1 MTLRSTVEDFLIHR
15 TVAVVGVSRGG
26 KKFGNT
32 IYKELKSKNYT
43 VYPINPNAEK
53 IGNDTCYP
61 NLRSL
66 PEPVEGVVIVVPPE
80 QTEAVMRDVVDVGIP
95 RVWLQQG
102 AESDVAIAYGE
113 KHGVNIV
120 HGECILMF
128 AEPAAFG
135 HRAHRWIWKILG
147 KLPK

>member
-43 VYPINPNAEK
+43 VYPVNPNAEK
-53 IGNDTCYP
+53 IGDDICYP

-102 AESDVAIAYGE
+102 AVSDVAIAYGE

>member
-1 MTLRSTVEDFLIHR
+1 MTSKSTVEDFLAHR
-15 TVAVVGVSRGG
+15 TLAVVGVSRDG

-32 IYKELKSKNYT
+32 VYKELKNKNYT
-43 VYPINPNAEK
+43 IYPINPNAEK
-53 IGNDTCYP
+53 IGSDICYP

-66 PEPVEGVVIVVPPE
+66 PEPVEGVVVVVPPE
-80 QTEAVMRDVVDVGIP
+80 QTESVMRDVVDVGIP

-102 AESDVAIAYGE
+102 AESDEAIAYGE
-113 KHGVNIV
+113 KHGVSIV

-128 AEPAAFG
+128 AEPAALPHQF
-135 HRAHRWIWKILG
+135 HRWIWKILG